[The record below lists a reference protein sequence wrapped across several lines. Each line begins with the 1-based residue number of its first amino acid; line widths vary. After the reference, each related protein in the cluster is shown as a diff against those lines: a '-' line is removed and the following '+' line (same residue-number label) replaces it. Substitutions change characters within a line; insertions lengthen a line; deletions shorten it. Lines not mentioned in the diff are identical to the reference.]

1 MLLLAR
7 KVNEEIILTVPP
19 STDTRTI
26 RLVVI
31 ELRIK
36 QEIVR
41 LGFDADESIV
51 IHRKEV
57 QDLIEAER
65 A

>member
-19 STDTRTI
+19 STETRTI

-41 LGFDADESIV
+41 LGFEADESIV

-57 QDLIEAER
+57 QDLIDKENH
-65 A
+65 